1 MFIKYNSLH
10 AEGENGKYTV
20 SNNMSETMSQSENIA
35 TKTLHFI
42 GHYIKYRNDTL
53 TNDEHYLHIIKP
65 LHAILKIIS

>member
-1 MFIKYNSLH
+1 
-10 AEGENGKYTV
+10 
-20 SNNMSETMSQSENIA
+20 MSQSENIA